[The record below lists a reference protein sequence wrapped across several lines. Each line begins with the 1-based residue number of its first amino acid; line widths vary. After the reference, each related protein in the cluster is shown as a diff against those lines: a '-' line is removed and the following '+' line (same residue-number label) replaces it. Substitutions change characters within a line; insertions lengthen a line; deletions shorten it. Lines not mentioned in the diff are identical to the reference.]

1 MRLLADTAG
10 GWENE
15 KIIIRKMDES
25 ERTRGRDPL
34 ALDEVRRKT
43 VDGIGG
49 EEGRVEGKARGEI
62 LVNDGAEIGHTPA
75 ACKTRGEI
83 KCFINV
89 IKAKSCVSNEPR

>member
-1 MRLLADTAG
+1 MKG
-10 GWENE
+10 Q
-15 KIIIRKMDES
+15 
-25 ERTRGRDPL
+25 ERIPRVGRDSK
-34 ALDEVRRKT
+34 E
-43 VDGIGG
+43 DGRGG
-49 EEGRVEGKARGEI
+49 GKGRAEGREI

>member
-1 MRLLADTAG
+1 M
-10 GWENE
+10 
-15 KIIIRKMDES
+15 
-25 ERTRGRDPL
+25 
-34 ALDEVRRKT
+34 
-43 VDGIGG
+43 
-49 EEGRVEGKARGEI
+49 KARGQGFVVSRPQAEGEDERVKRGGREGVEGGVRREI

>member
-1 MRLLADTAG
+1 MRG
-10 GWENE
+10 Q
-15 KIIIRKMDES
+15 
-25 ERTRGRDPL
+25 
-34 ALDEVRRKT
+34 
-43 VDGIGG
+43 GG
-49 EEGRVEGKARGEI
+49 EIPSRWTRFEGRQWTEWVGEKGRVEGGEI

>member
-1 MRLLADTAG
+1 MKGQEGIPRV
-10 GWENE
+10 
-15 KIIIRKMDES
+15 
-25 ERTRGRDPL
+25 GRDSK
-34 ALDEVRRKT
+34 E
-43 VDGIGG
+43 DGRGG
-49 EEGRVEGKARGEI
+49 GKGKAEGREI

>member
-1 MRLLADTAG
+1 M
-10 GWENE
+10 
-15 KIIIRKMDES
+15 KMDES
-25 ERTRGRDPL
+25 ERTRDPL
-34 ALDEVRRKT
+34 ALREIRRRKT
-43 VDGIGG
+43 V
-49 EEGRVEGKARGEI
+49 ERRRVEGKRGREI